1 MVGIRSPREF
11 YAGAIYIAFGLAGL
25 WFGWA
30 YPMGTAGRMGGGYFP
45 KVLSAIL
52 IILGLLAL
60 ARGLKVS
67 GPRLAPFSL
76 RPLLLIAA
84 ACSLFGLL
92 LEPVG
97 LLGSLFLLIVMS
109 AMASQAFR
117 WSPISLAGAAAL
129 VGVCALVFVKGL
141 SVPMPL
147 LGSWLASG

>member
-1 MVGIRSPREF
+1 MVGIRSAREF

-67 GPRLAPFSL
+67 GPRLAHS
-76 RPLLLIAA
+76 
-84 ACSLFGLL
+84 
-92 LEPVG
+92 
-97 LLGSLFLLIVMS
+97 
-109 AMASQAFR
+109 
-117 WSPISLAGAAAL
+117 
-129 VGVCALVFVKGL
+129 
-141 SVPMPL
+141 
-147 LGSWLASG
+147 ASGRCS